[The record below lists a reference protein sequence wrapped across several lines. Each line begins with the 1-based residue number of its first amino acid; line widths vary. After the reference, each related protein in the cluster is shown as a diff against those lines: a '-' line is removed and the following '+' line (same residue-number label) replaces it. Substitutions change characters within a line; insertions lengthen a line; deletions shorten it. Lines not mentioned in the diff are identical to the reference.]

1 MRQVGQQVASRV
13 ERVTPINA
21 KHQRLEGCILMKTVP
36 EITTGIFLKSIQ
48 QQALNSK
55 HIKL

>member
-36 EITTGIFLKSIQ
+36 EITTGIFPKKVS
-48 QQALNSK
+48 NSK
-55 HIKL
+55 L